1 VKGLDQFKL
10 SRATKQNIGDR
21 CFPGATV
28 QDMKD
33 HIRPILRR
41 NPDTIVLHIGTNDVK
56 GNKAS
61 KVLDDIDSLCQE
73 IKKQIQGLKL
83 RCLS

>member
-33 HIRPILRR
+33 YIKPILRH
-41 NPDTIVLHIGTNDVK
+41 VGTNYVK